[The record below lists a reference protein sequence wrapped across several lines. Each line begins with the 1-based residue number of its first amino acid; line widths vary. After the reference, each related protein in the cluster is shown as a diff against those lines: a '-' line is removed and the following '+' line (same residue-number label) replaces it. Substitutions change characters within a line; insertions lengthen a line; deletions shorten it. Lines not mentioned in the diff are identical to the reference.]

1 MEALANIIERFFN
14 QIKATSEDTLKLAI
28 FRFCCLIIS
37 HRLLFV
43 EDATFNSELLSDI
56 VYFYAFTHTY
66 FSPT

>member
-1 MEALANIIERFFN
+1 MEALANTIERFFN
-14 QIKATSEDTLKLAI
+14 QIKAASNDKEKLSL

-37 HRLLFV
+37 HKLLFIQ
-43 EDATFNSELLSDI
+43 EATFNAELLSDI